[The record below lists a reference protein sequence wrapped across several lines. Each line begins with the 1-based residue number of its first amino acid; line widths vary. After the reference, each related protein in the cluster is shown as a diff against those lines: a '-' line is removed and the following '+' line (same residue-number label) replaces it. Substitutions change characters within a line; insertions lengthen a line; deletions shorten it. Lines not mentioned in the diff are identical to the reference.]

1 MTIYIDVSAAINA
14 RAGLGRYAASLAQA
28 LVGLQPGRLA
38 LFYNSADRTPRL
50 PDGLAS
56 VPARRVRAGYKPWRM
71 AVWLASLADIGFDR
85 LVPGAGVF
93 HATEH
98 LLLPL
103 RRVPTVLTVH
113 DLIFRLFPEHHKRLN
128 YWYLNATMP
137 LYCRRATAIIT
148 VSEAT
153 RRDLMRLYS
162 VPGAKITV
170 VHEAAAPHFVPAAPD
185 DIAAVRAHYGLP
197 ERYILRVGTIEPR
210 KNLERLLE
218 ALVTLRRSAPDA
230 RLVIV
235 GSRGWLTEG
244 FFRRL
249 EALALGDAVQLTG
262 RVPDADLPAIYS
274 GADLLVEPSLYEG
287 FGLPLLEAMA
297 CGTPVVCSAVASLP
311 EVGGDAA
318 RYFDPHDSE
327 AIAAAMGEVWHNRDL
342 RATLRQAGLE
352 RAAQFSWQRAA
363 RETLAVYERVRVG
376 NGEWGVGKREVRS
389 EK

>member
-1 MTIYIDVSAAINA
+1 MTIYLDVSAAVNA
-14 RAGLGRYAASLAQA
+14 RAGLGRYAESLAQA
-28 LVGLQPGRLA
+28 LIALQPGRLA
-38 LFYNSADRTPRL
+38 LFYNSAERTPRL
-50 PDGLAS
+50 PDGLQS
-56 VPARRVRAGYKPWRM
+56 IPARRVRAGYKPWRM
-71 AVWLASLADIGFDR
+71 AIWLASLADIGFDR
-85 LVPGAGVF
+85 LVPGARVF

-137 LYCRRATAIIT
+137 LYCRRATAIIS

-153 RRDLMRLYS
+153 RRDLMRLYG
-162 VPGAKITV
+162 VPAAKISV
-170 VHEAAAPHFVPAAPD
+170 VHEAAAPHFMPAAPQQV
-185 DIAAVRAHYGLP
+185 AAVRARYALP
-197 ERYILRVGTIEPR
+197 DRYILRVGTIEPR

-218 ALVTLRRSAPDA
+218 ALVVLRRSSAPDA

-235 GSRGWLTEG
+235 GGRGWLTEG

-249 EALALGDAVQLTG
+249 EALGLGDAVQLTG
-262 RVPDADLPAIYS
+262 RVPDEDLPAVYS

-318 RYFDPHDSE
+318 RYFDPHD
-327 AIAAAMGEVWHNRDL
+327 AGAVAAAMGEVWHSEDL
-342 RATLRQAGLE
+342 RAALRQAGLA

-363 RETLAVYERVRVG
+363 RETLAVYE
-376 NGEWGVGKREVRS
+376 GVVSS
-389 EK
+389 E

>member
-1 MTIYIDVSAAINA
+1 MSIYVDVSAAVNA
-14 RAGLGRYAASLAQA
+14 RAGLGRYAESLAGA
-28 LVGLQPGRLA
+28 LIATQPDRLA
-38 LFYNSADRTPRL
+38 LFYNAGRRTAGL
-50 PDGLAS
+50 PPGLRH

-71 AVWLASLADIGFDR
+71 AVWLGSLADVGFDR
-85 LVPGAGVF
+85 LVPGAEVF

-103 RRVPTVLTVH
+103 RTVPTVLTVH
-113 DLIFRLFPEHHKRLN
+113 DLIFRLFPEHHTRLN

-137 LYCRRATAIIT
+137 LYCRRATAIIS

-153 RRDLMRLYS
+153 KRDLVRLYRL
-162 VPGAKITV
+162 PAAKITV
-170 VHEAAAPHFVPAAPD
+170 VHEAAAPHFMPAAPERV
-185 DIAAVRAHYGLP
+185 ANVRTRYGLP
-197 ERYILRVGTIEPR
+197 ARYILRVGTIEPR

-218 ALVTLRRSAPDA
+218 ALAVLRRLAPDA

-235 GSRGWLTEG
+235 GARGWLTEG

-249 EALALGDAVQLTG
+249 EALGLGDAVQLAG
-262 RVPDADLPAIYS
+262 RVPDEDLPAIYS
-274 GADLLVEPSLYEG
+274 GAELLVEPSVYEG

-318 RYFDPHDSE
+318 RYFDPHDTE
-327 AIAAAMGEVWHNRDL
+327 AMAALMAEVWRSADL
-342 RATLRQAGLE
+342 RAALRQAGLA

-363 RETLAVYERVRVG
+363 QETLAVYERVR
-376 NGEWGVGKREVRS
+376 
-389 EK
+389 